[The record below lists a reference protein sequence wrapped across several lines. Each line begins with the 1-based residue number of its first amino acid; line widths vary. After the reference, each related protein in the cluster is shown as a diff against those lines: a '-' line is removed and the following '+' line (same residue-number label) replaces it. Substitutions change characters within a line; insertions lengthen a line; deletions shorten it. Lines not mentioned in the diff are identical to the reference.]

1 MNLKQ
6 LEAFVE
12 VADNSSFSRAAKK
25 LFLTQPTVSAHIASL
40 EKELKI
46 RLFVRNTKEVKLSK
60 DGEVLYQYAKSMVE
74 MQNKIKEAFGMN
86 EKEENQ
92 CVSIASST
100 VPAQYLLPSILS
112 SYSEKYP
119 GESFKVT
126 ETDSGQVIDKVSN
139 HLVDIGFTGTVI
151 DKMNCKY
158 LSIYQDE
165 LVIVMPNTKKYKS
178 IQENENSLRWIVH
191 EPFIT
196 REEGSGTRKE
206 SEKQMLKEG
215 VDINELNIIASI
227 ENPEV
232 IKRSVKNGMGIT
244 ILSRLAV
251 QRELELGELLE
262 FPLSKTEQKRDLYLV
277 YNKNY
282 HLSKASEKFVRVAR
296 EVYQV

>member
-12 VADNSSFSRAAKK
+12 VADNGSFSRAAKR

-74 MQNKIKEAFGMN
+74 MENKIKEAFGMN
-86 EKEENQ
+86 ETKENQ

-100 VPAQYLLPSILS
+100 VPAQYLLPEILS

-119 GESFKVT
+119 GESFKIT

-139 HLVDIGFTGTVI
+139 HLVDIGFTGTIV

-178 IQENENSLRWIVH
+178 IQKNETSLRWIIH

-206 SEKQMLKEG
+206 SEKQMQKEG
-215 VDINELNIIASI
+215 IDIEKLNIIASI

-232 IKRSVKNGMGIT
+232 IKRSVKSGMGIT

-251 QRELELGELLE
+251 QREIELGELLE
-262 FPLSKTEQKRDLYLV
+262 FPLSRTEQKRDLYLV